1 MHERIHDLI
10 VTDPPSW
17 IKRLGVHLSP
27 VKRYCERKL
36 DSLLRLICLAAIDIR
51 IQASCVAQSFLSEQS
66 LHEHVT
72 GKIVARDH

>member
-10 VTDPPSW
+10 VTDPPLR
-17 IKRLGVHLSP
+17 IKRLGVQLSP
-27 VKRYCERKL
+27 VNRYCEPKL
-36 DSLLRLICLAAIDIR
+36 DSLLTLICLAAIEVR